1 MPPNLPPT
9 DPKTPDVGK
18 CREEVKE
25 SKKRRKEDPEFQ
37 PQNVDRPPPHSFRST
52 AGLILG
58 V

>member
-9 DPKTPDVGK
+9 DPKKTPDVGK

-52 AGLILG
+52 AGII
-58 V
+58 